1 MFDHLYGD
9 HYPSE
14 ELASWYKQHI
24 FSLTIDGVSPIFADD
39 FDEQKRTK
47 IVTMFNMIMSFLEK
61 MAARGELI
69 AEEQE
74 IPLQTQLEAFKE
86 ITLIYLESL
95 FGEQNE

>member
-39 FDEQKRTK
+39 CDEQKRTK
-47 IVTMFNMIMSFLEK
+47 IFTMFNMIMSFLEK

-86 ITLIYLESL
+86 IILIYLESL